1 MKDLSL
7 IKKELAIAKKAI
19 ANIEALLSLES
30 NVSVKGEDPRVL
42 KYLYAI
48 ECEGGWYY
56 IGQTANLDKRF
67 RVHRNGKGSW
77 VTREYPP
84 LGIVE
89 TRELGV
95 MTTSEAML
103 FENDLTLEYMGRY
116 GVDKVRGGHFI
127 QRNKKHFAHLLH
139 R

>member
-1 MKDLSL
+1 MISAFITKTRPEERGDRFDLCY
-7 IKKELAIAKKAI
+7 KMACELFDEVVVIDG
-19 ANIEALLSLES
+19 ES
-30 NVSVKGEDPRVL
+30 
-42 KYLYAI
+42 
-48 ECEGGWYY
+48 GWYY